1 MSLYQHN
8 IQNAEKK
15 AVWLSVRYAFN
26 QFKFNSNEQRTS
38 SKTRIT
44 ISVYITTCKAIYI
57 CYKYI
62 A

>member
-1 MSLYQHN
+1 MSLYQHT

-38 SKTRIT
+38 SKTRN
-44 ISVYITTCKAIYI
+44 
-57 CYKYI
+57 
-62 A
+62 

>member
-38 SKTRIT
+38 SKTRN
-44 ISVYITTCKAIYI
+44 
-57 CYKYI
+57 
-62 A
+62 